1 MKSKIV
7 SGNTGGENGECEVGC
22 KGSYVWSCNST
33 GVATSTNKCIAYCVF
48 ASENGMKGL
57 KGAPGESGEGSCST
71 GFTGYYSWACPPD
84 GLGGTIIVNKCT
96 TSP

>member
-7 SGNTGGENGECEVGC
+7 NGNTGGENGECEVDY
-22 KGSYVWSCNST
+22 KGSYSWSCNSA

-48 ASENGMKGL
+48 ATENGMKGL

-71 GFTGYYSWACPPD
+71 GFTGYYSWACPND
-84 GLGGTIIVNKCT
+84 GSGGTITANNCT
-96 TSP
+96 SSP